1 MKQKE
6 PYTTMPKIVANGI
19 HLYYEIHGRGEP
31 LILIMGLRRNS
42 EWWYRQIPALSERF
56 QVLAFDNRGAGRS
69 DQPEEDYSMALFAED
84 TAALM
89 QGIGLALGPRARHL
103 HGRVHSPGVGHP
115 LSGTGPPPGPRLHRP
130 RGIKGRTHDLGANG
144 AIHGQPGAEPRRNTA
159 HREEDILTVV
169 QPDISVVCDPTRL
182 DEKGCLGAPDLIVEI
197 LSPATSRR
205 DWKEKFS
212 LYEEFGVRE
221 YWIVDPAG
229 QTVVVFTRGADARFG
244 RPEIYTA

>member
-1 MKQKE
+1 MESAVGAKKDTFSYRDYQTWNKDE
-6 PYTTMPKIVANGI
+6 RWEILQGEA
-19 HLYYEIHGRGEP
+19 HL
-31 LILIMGLRRNS
+31 MT
-42 EWWYRQIPALSERF
+42 PA
-56 QVLAFDNRGAGRS
+56 
-69 DQPEEDYSMALFAED
+69 P
-84 TAALM
+84 
-89 QGIGLALGPRARHL
+89 
-103 HGRVHSPGVGHP
+103 
-115 LSGTGPPPGPRLHRP
+115 
-130 RGIKGRTHDLGANG
+130 
-144 AIHGQPGAEPRRNTA
+144 PRRHQEISVELARQFSNFLLGKTCRVYTA
-159 HREEDILTVV
+159 PFDVRLGQALDREEDILTVV

-244 RPEIYTA
+244 RPEIYTAEERILVDPLEGMAMDLSLVFTR